1 MPLLN
6 ESEHNVLYEL
16 SKLKMKD
23 RNQQEE
29 VRYNELIELR
39 KVYQKR
45 IDKCY
50 MDLTLKFNTI
60 E

>member
-1 MPLLN
+1 
-6 ESEHNVLYEL
+6 
-16 SKLKMKD
+16 MKD